1 MAIKRFSIFVCIL
14 AVGLFVLAFGGGR
27 IPASTSYSF
36 PGPLNGARAAAEV
49 PSYHPAAP
57 PAKRLPPTLDPMQF
71 PDPINQN
78 AYAMASKVKAVLY
91 QQPCYCHCDK
101 AFGHGSLLD
110 CYTSTHA
117 AECNICKMEAIY
129 AFNENAKKKSAAQIR
144 EGIIKGESEKVDLAK
159 YREYKPQSSRH

>member
-1 MAIKRFSIFVCIL
+1 MTVKRFLVISIVLLLGFWAL
-14 AVGLFVLAFGGGR
+14 AWGR
-27 IPASTSYSF
+27 LRVPTSLGYAD
-36 PGPLNGARAAAEV
+36 PGPQNGARAAENV

-57 PAKRLPPTLDPMQF
+57 ALKRLPATLNPKQF

-159 YREYKPQSSRH
+159 YREYKPQSGQ